1 MDGLLPRAEDEAV
14 ASFPLLVS
22 GVSSDCSSSVSSA
35 MELAGGQGKEIPR
48 SRRSKM
54 QMYGKS
60 VGGAYNG
67 VTVESSALYKGSA
80 KYNWSQLLVLKN
92 TKRTPKMDFR
102 AGKLSK

>member
-1 MDGLLPRAEDEAV
+1 MDDSLPRAGAEV
-14 ASFPLLVS
+14 GASFPLLVS
-22 GVSSDCSSSVSSA
+22 GVSSDCSSSVASA
-35 MELAGGQGKEIPR
+35 MEPAGGQGKETPR

-80 KYNWSQLLVLKN
+80 KYNWPQILV
-92 TKRTPKMDFR
+92 
-102 AGKLSK
+102 